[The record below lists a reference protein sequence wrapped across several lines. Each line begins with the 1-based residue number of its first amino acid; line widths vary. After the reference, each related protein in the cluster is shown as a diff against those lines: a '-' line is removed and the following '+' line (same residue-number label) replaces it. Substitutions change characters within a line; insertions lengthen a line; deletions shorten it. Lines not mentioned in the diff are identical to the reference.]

1 MINNTKRFSF
11 SLASALSLSLLLPS
25 VHAGRSSSDYR
36 LDLARYKQLREGER
50 YQIELAD
57 KQYDA
62 GQWDASIN
70 EFNKFIKLYPQSEA
84 CSYALFMVGRANEN
98 KKYPNEGIKQYLRV
112 LDFYADTSEAP
123 YALFR
128 IAQCHRASG
137 DEKEERQFYLKIIK
151 EDKYKEHVLVSEV
164 LWKLSEL
171 AGRETPPRT
180 DKVAE
185 YRKRIIVDFEKC
197 RLYNSAVDWMARYYA
212 TTVDD
217 PVAAR
222 EMILRYPGYIRE
234 SAELW
239 IADRYLEKANA
250 HRGQPEDDKFRKKAR
265 DIWTDFPVKFPKATR
280 YAKNCHLQLARSYR
294 DEGEPKKALKLYAE
308 YLNKWPNDDG
318 PRIDIARYLEDLSKW
333 NDARIEY
340 LKLSDKLRGQWE
352 VAYSYH
358 RQGKADPAIEAYQK
372 VIDSDFV
379 RYAYAMYQMAEV
391 YYHQKHEYD
400 KALKLFMESNYSPPT
415 HLFRVS
421 SCHCAM
427 KRHKAAVT
435 QYAEIVSFF
444 KKSAPQAYLRMGD
457 CYLHHMKMKREA
469 VGVYKIVL
477 DQFPKT
483 GEASQAHL
491 RLENLGVVV
500 TGGGVKK

>member
-137 DEKEERQFYLKIIK
+137 
-151 EDKYKEHVLVSEV
+151 
-164 LWKLSEL
+164 
-171 AGRETPPRT
+171 
-180 DKVAE
+180 
-185 YRKRIIVDFEKC
+185 

-265 DIWTDFPVKFPKATR
+265 DIWTDFPVRFPKATR

-318 PRIDIARYLEDLSKW
+318 PRIDIARYLEGLSKW

-372 VIDSDFV
+372 VNDSDFV

-400 KALKLFMESNYSPPT
+400 KAQKLFMESNYSPPT

-477 DQFPKT
+477 NQFPKT